1 MSFGL
6 LFVQCPGM
14 VTFPFSLI
22 VYDMVG
28 LETQSLLDTRA
39 SVPAECP
46 AWLKHGSSVGV
57 AHSVAGFGSAVRAAA
72 DG

>member
-1 MSFGL
+1 
-6 LFVQCPGM
+6 M
-14 VTFPFSLI
+14 VCSLCSALGVVAFPFSLI
-22 VYDMVG
+22 VADIVG

-46 AWLKHGSSVGV
+46 AWLKHRSSVGV
-57 AHSVAGFGSAVRAAA
+57 VHSVAGFGCAVHAAE